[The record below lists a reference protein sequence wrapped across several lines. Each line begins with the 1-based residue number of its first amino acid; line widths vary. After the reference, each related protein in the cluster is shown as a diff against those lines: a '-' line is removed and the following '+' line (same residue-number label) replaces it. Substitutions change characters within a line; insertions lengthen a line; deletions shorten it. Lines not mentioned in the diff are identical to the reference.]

1 VASEERLPDALV
13 ETARKLAESAPQAGF
28 FPLVA
33 FLERLTAHAVRV
45 GGPGPVNEEMI
56 RFRHDPSLG
65 FPAGEVREVSLRQ
78 VPVRAEDAHSRRP
91 LFEVVTN
98 FLGLTGSVS
107 PLPHYMAEE
116 VAQEDPD
123 HAVRREFLDLFH
135 HRLLSLLYRIE
146 SKYRVSSE
154 TNTSFTDQW
163 SRRLLALGGF
173 DTYEKPPKAGG
184 LPTWRLLR
192 IAPLLASRSRTAE
205 QLEVALQDVLGED
218 LEGARVSVRQFV
230 GRWVDIDARVQL
242 GVANHQLGRNMLL
255 GGKAF
260 DRTGKI
266 QLHISPLPPRA
277 YKRLMPDGDLLPLVR
292 EVVALFVRDPLEYDL
307 ELGLTEGV
315 QQQFRLSRGEP
326 SKLGRDTWLGTSQ
339 QTQLSVP
346 GVR

>member
-1 VASEERLPDALV
+1 VASEERNADALV
-13 ETARKLAESAPQAGF
+13 EAARKLAEAAPRAGF

-45 GGPGPVNEEMI
+45 GGTGPVNEEMI

-65 FPAGEVREVSLRQ
+65 FPSGDVNAVTLHQ
-78 VPVRAEDAHSRRP
+78 VPVRAEDPSSRRP
-91 LFEVVTN
+91 LFEVVTS

-107 PLPHYMAEE
+107 PLPHYLAEE

-123 HAVRREFLDLFH
+123 QPARREFLDLFH

-146 SKYRVSSE
+146 SKYRVTSE
-154 TNTSFTDQW
+154 TDTGFKDQW
-163 SRRLLALGGF
+163 SKRLLALGGF
-173 DTYEKPPKAGG
+173 DTYEKPLEGR

-192 IAPLLASRSRTAE
+192 IAPLLACRFRTAE
-205 QLEVALQDVLGED
+205 QLEVALQDVLGD
-218 LEGARVSVRQFV
+218 DVGGARVSVRQFV

-242 GVANHQLGRNMLL
+242 GRANHQLGRNMLL

-266 QLHISPLPPRA
+266 QIHISPLPPRA
-277 YKRLMPDGDLLPLVR
+277 YVRLMPDGDLLPLVR
-292 EVVALFVRDPLEYDL
+292 EVVALFVKDPLEYDL

-315 QQQFRLSRGEP
+315 QQQFRLSRKEP
-326 SKLGRDTWLGTSQ
+326 SKLGRDTWLGSSQ

-346 GVR
+346 VAR

>member
-1 VASEERLPDALV
+1 VASEERDADALV
-13 ETARKLAESAPQAGF
+13 EVARQLTEKAPQASF

-45 GGPGPVNEEMI
+45 GGSGPVNEEMI

-65 FPAGEVREVSLRQ
+65 FPSGDVNSVTLHQ
-78 VPVRAEDAHSRRP
+78 VPARADDPYARRP

-107 PLPHYMAEE
+107 PLPHYLAEE

-123 HAVRREFLDLFH
+123 QPVRREFLDLFH

-146 SKYRVSSE
+146 SKYRVTSE
-154 TNTSFTDQW
+154 TDTSFTDQW
-163 SRRLLALGGF
+163 SKRLLALGGF
-173 DTYEKPPKAGG
+173 DTYERPREGM

-192 IAPLLASRSRTAE
+192 IAPLLAGRFRTAE

-218 LEGARVSVRQFV
+218 LEGARVTVRQFV

-242 GVANHQLGRNMLL
+242 GRMNNVLGRNMLL

-266 QLHISPLPPRA
+266 QIHVSPLPPRA
-277 YKRLMPDGDLLPLVR
+277 YRRLMQEGDLLPLVR
-292 EVVALFVRDPLEYDL
+292 EVVALFVKDPLEYDL

-315 QQQFRLSRGEP
+315 QQRFRLSRKEP
-326 SKLGRDTWLGTSQ
+326 SKLGRDTWLGSSQ
-339 QTQLSVP
+339 QTHLSVP
-346 GVR
+346 VTR

>member
-1 VASEERLPDALV
+1 MASEERLPDALV
-13 ETARKLAESAPQAGF
+13 EAARKLAEAAPRVGF

-33 FLERLTAHAVRV
+33 FLERLTKDAVRV
-45 GGPGPVNEEMI
+45 GGSGPVNEEMI

-65 FPAGEVREVSLRQ
+65 FPSGDVSEVTLRQ
-78 VPVRAEDAHSRRP
+78 VPVRPEDPYSSRP
-91 LFEVVTN
+91 LFEVVTR
-98 FLGLTGSVS
+98 FLGLTGAVS
-107 PLPHYMAEE
+107 PLPHYIAEE

-123 HAVRREFLDLFH
+123 APVRREFLDLFH

-146 SKYRVSSE
+146 SKYRITSE
-154 TNTSFTDQW
+154 TDTSFTDQW

-173 DTYEKPPKAGG
+173 DTYEQPRKGG

-205 QLEVALQDVLGED
+205 QLEVALQDVLNED

-242 GVANHQLGRNMLL
+242 GRANHQLGRNMLL

-292 EVVALFVRDPLEYDL
+292 EVVSLFVRDPLEYDL

-315 QQQFRLSRGEP
+315 RQQFRLSRKEP
-326 SKLGRDTWLGTSQ
+326 SQLGRDTWLGSSQ
-339 QTQLSVP
+339 QTHLSVP
-346 GVR
+346 VVR